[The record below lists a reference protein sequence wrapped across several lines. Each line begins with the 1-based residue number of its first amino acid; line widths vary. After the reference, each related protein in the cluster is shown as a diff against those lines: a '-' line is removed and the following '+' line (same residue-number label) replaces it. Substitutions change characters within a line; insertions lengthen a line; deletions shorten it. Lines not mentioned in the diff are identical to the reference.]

1 MPFCNDWSLIV
12 VSKIYR
18 ATETPIVFRDSS
30 GDVVLTCQN
39 LAFGVGRVSAQYDR
53 GANSKAKLHEV
64 IGVFQF
70 ETAPAL
76 DEVIEIWLF
85 QSDGTYVDG
94 TVGTS
99 DAALASAKR
108 KNGIL
113 IGAVVVDTTS
123 TGTDIVGRFADVPIT
138 SRYYSI
144 GVWNASAGDNLKNTA
159 NTSRVIV
166 TPMPDEIQ

>member
-1 MPFCNDWSLIV
+1 MAN
-12 VSKIYR
+12 KIYR
-18 ATETPIVFRDSS
+18 AVETAITFRDSS
-30 GDVVLTCQN
+30 GDVVITLQN
-39 LAFGVGRVSAQYDR
+39 LAFGVGRVSAQKDR
-53 GANSKAKLHEV
+53 GANSQPKLHEV

-70 ETAPAL
+70 ETAPVVG
-76 DEVIEIWLF
+76 EQIELYLF

-99 DAALASAKR
+99 DAALASDKR
-108 KNGIL
+108 RNGL
-113 IGAVVVDTTS
+113 FIGAVIVDTTS
-123 TGTDIVGRFADVPIT
+123 TGTDIIARFSDVPIT

-144 GVWNASAGDNLKNTA
+144 GVWNGSAGDNLKNTA